1 MEFKE
6 ILPSELDVSHF
17 DFWTDGLLLV
27 AESEGK
33 TNAMTIGWGGI
44 GVMWGK
50 PVLFTVVRPERF
62 THELLCATDRYSVC
76 ALPKEH
82 KSALSHC
89 GSVCGRDRDK
99 LSECGLTVEK
109 IAGAPVVSESSL
121 AIVCSKLSATP
132 FQPDQ
137 ISDEVGKWYGSH
149 GGYHTIFIGEIKK
162 IVKK

>member
-17 DFWTDGLLLV
+17 DFWTDSLLLV
-27 AESEGK
+27 AEAEGK
-33 TNAMTIGWGGI
+33 TNGMTIGWGGI

-50 PVLFTVVRPERF
+50 PVLFIVVRPERF
-62 THELLCATDRYSVC
+62 THELISASDRYSVC
-76 ALPKEH
+76 ALPKEY

-99 LSECGLTVEK
+99 LSECGLSVER
-109 IAGAPVVSESSL
+109 IAGVPVVSESSL
-121 AIVCSKLSATP
+121 SIVCKKLSATP
-132 FQPDQ
+132 FQPEQ

-149 GGYHTIFIGEIKK
+149 GGCHTIFIGEIEK